1 MEASASLLAQPYD
14 DRQLLVIA
22 DEVRPPEPAGG
33 FGAAKA
39 VLYAAAT
46 LPYSLLPIAGTAGL
60 AAKLLVDWI
69 EERTR
74 RAATEGVTIRSVTR
88 ADIQGLLFPPGHPR
102 RKVVYVGHPFL
113 KQQYMPFAAFHRAL
127 FEQKVIEAME
137 LLAGLGAT
145 SIKIRQ
151 VAGTEASASIA
162 ASLGVPVQGATVD
175 VGRRR
180 SESGEILA
188 SATLAPTQAPR
199 VPHDLIWYPH
209 ERFWQGVTRMRLEN
223 GLEAYSLEVNYDE
236 DYGINAKVSTKA
248 GEDRLRHRRVL
259 QRHRVH
265 EMGDAGRVRS
275 LAHAPASA
283 SGRPWGRFRRVLGTG
298 LRIQSPSSAP
308 NRARPDQT
316 DRRGRRRPPS
326 PAPRSNRCL

>member
-1 MEASASLLAQPYD
+1 VGPVPRRTKRISGGNSLTDPTSTEEQFTVEASASLLAQPYD

-33 FGAAKA
+33 SGAAKA
-39 VLYAAAT
+39 VLFGAAM
-46 LPYSLLPIAGTAGL
+46 LPVALMPIVGSAGL
-60 AAKLLVDWI
+60 VAKLLVDWI

-74 RAATEGVTIRSVTR
+74 RAATEGVDIRSVTR
-88 ADIQGLLFPPGHPR
+88 ADVQGLLFPPGHPR

-113 KQQYMPFAAFHRAL
+113 KQQYMPFASFHRAL

-162 ASLGVPVQGATVD
+162 ASLGVPVQGAKVD
-175 VGRRR
+175 VGSEIGKRR

-199 VPHDLIWYPH
+199 VPNDLIWYPH

-236 DYGINAKVSTKA
+236 DYGINAKVSAKLEKIGFDIGGSYSNIESTKWVMQ
-248 GEDRLRHRRVL
+248 GEF
-259 QRHRVH
+259 
-265 EMGDAGRVRS
+265 
-275 LAHAPASA
+275 APLNTLPP
-283 SGRPWGRFRRVLGTG
+283 RD
-298 LRIQSPSSAP
+298 
-308 NRARPDQT
+308 PDHQGQGP
-316 DRRGRRRPPS
+316 DGF
-326 PAPRSNRCL
+326 